1 MYFRKLSTIRSA
13 RETNSTG
20 VMGASIE
27 LWHFLS
33 DQYELLSDL
42 EDSNGKD
49 KNTVDL
55 HISISPAHNVKL
67 NISIGNLGDQKE
79 TNEIYISNS
88 AGEVVIKAKRE
99 HSPEAAGDSQPKPRC
114 TLEFP
119 LGFDKAQEA
128 LIALSV
134 EMYSSLDKD
143 KQNQPFPWT
152 INNCVDEE
160 QAKEFLNAYDAA
172 KKQIP
177 NLTLSFPENTN
188 AWLKNCS
195 RETLDRIDAAK
206 PQDTDKKKRLHS

>member
-1 MYFRKLSTIRSA
+1 MFLYRYAKTKEKSVSGA
-13 RETNSTG
+13 VNSSN
-20 VMGASIE
+20 MDFS
-27 LWHFLS
+27 
-33 DQYELLSDL
+33 SDL
-42 EDSNGKD
+42 WEILYD
-49 KNTVDL
+49 KYESQSKENTSDN
-55 HISISPAHNVKL
+55 HAYTIHSENT
-67 NISIGNLGDQKE
+67 NYTIGIPYGPLEKGQE
-79 TNEIYISNS
+79 EPNEIYISNKE
-88 AGEVVIKAKRE
+88 GEVVLKAKRE

-195 RETLDRIDAAK
+195 PETSDRIAAAK
-206 PQDTDKKKRLHS
+206 PLDTNRKTRLHS